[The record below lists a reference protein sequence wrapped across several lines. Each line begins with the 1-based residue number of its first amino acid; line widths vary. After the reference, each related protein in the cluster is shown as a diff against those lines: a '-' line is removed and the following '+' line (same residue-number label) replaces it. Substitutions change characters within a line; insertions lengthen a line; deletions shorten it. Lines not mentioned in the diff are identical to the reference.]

1 MIILN
6 NYPKIDTYI
15 ILEPSGYSIVE
26 KNKVQL
32 VRQGVGGFSEDGQVV
47 GIYVKDN
54 KLFFFYNGQSF
65 ETSVDDLI
73 CTNSYISKLER
84 CFSVQMGGQN
94 ICNIVY
100 EPFIDPGMI
109 YYDADPEEFDALLYL
124 SGLMKNE
131 DSIKK
136 FMKGMEIIKAQNK
149 S

>member
-1 MIILN
+1 MITLH
-6 NYPKIDTYI
+6 NYPKLESYILIDNNT
-15 ILEPSGYSIVE
+15 YSIKE
-26 KNKVQL
+26 TGDRYKTVQ
-32 VRQGVGGFSEDGQVV
+32 GIGGISEDGQVV
-47 GIYVKDN
+47 GIYVQDD

-73 CTNSYISKLER
+73 CKNSYISKLER
-84 CFSVQMGGQN
+84 CFNVQIGRQN

-109 YYDADPEEFDALLYL
+109 YYDADPEEFDVLLYL

-136 FMKGMEIIKAQNK
+136 FMKGMDIIKAQNK

>member
-109 YYDADPEEFDALLYL
+109 YYDADPEEFDTLLYL

-131 DSIKK
+131 DSIKN

>member
-1 MIILN
+1 MITLH
-6 NYPKIDTYI
+6 NYPKLESYILIDNNT
-15 ILEPSGYSIVE
+15 YSIKE
-26 KNKVQL
+26 TGDRYKTVQ
-32 VRQGVGGFSEDGQVV
+32 GIGGISEDGQVV
-47 GIYVKDN
+47 GIYVQDN

-84 CFSVQMGGQN
+84 CFSVQIGGQN

-100 EPFIDPGMI
+100 KPFIDPGMI
-109 YYDADPEEFDALLYL
+109 YYDADPEEFDVLLYL
-124 SGLMKNE
+124 SGIMKNE

-136 FMKGMEIIKAQNK
+136 FMKGMEIIGSQNK